1 MPKSALDSKNRVLR
15 ELQVAFPMDLSIKEI
30 AEKSGLCSPTVSTW
44 LKVAEAERKIEQS
57 RKVGNAKFY
66 RLKKVGGD
74 RQ

>member
-30 AEKSGLCSPTVSTW
+30 AEKTGLCTPTVSTW
-44 LKVAEAERKIEQS
+44 LKVAEAEKKIEQS

-66 RLKKVGGD
+66 RLRKIGVNH
-74 RQ
+74 Q